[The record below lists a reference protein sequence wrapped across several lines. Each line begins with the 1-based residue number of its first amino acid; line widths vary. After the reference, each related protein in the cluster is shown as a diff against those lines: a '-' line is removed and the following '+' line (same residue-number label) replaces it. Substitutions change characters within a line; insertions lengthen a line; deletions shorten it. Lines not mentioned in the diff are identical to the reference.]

1 MTLTK
6 TELRERLLGARRA
19 MDLEARRA
27 ASAAVVERLVSLP
40 AFETAGA
47 VLVYAALGAELDPGA
62 LAAAAWQHG
71 KEVRRP
77 AGTELPPSWRTVEPP
92 PGTPVASATGSGI
105 LVVVPGVAFD
115 AMGRRLGRGRG
126 YYDRAL
132 AELRRAGGV
141 TAVGVAYEL
150 QLVAELPDE
159 PWDEPV
165 DVIVTER
172 RVLGCRGPA
181 RDAGGARVTV
191 GGAR

>member
-1 MTLTK
+1 M
-6 TELRERLLGARRA
+6 A
-19 MDLEARRA
+19 LEVRRA

-40 AFETAGA
+40 AFDTACA
-47 VLVYAALGAELDPGA
+47 VLLYAALGAEVDPGA
-62 LAAAAWQHG
+62 LAAAAWDRG
-71 KEVRRP
+71 KEVRQP
-77 AGTELPPSWRTVEPP
+77 ASAELPPSWATLQPP
-92 PGTPVASATGSGI
+92 VGVTAGGLAGSGI

-115 AMGRRLGRGRG
+115 AAGRRLGRGRG

-150 QLVAELPDE
+150 QLVAELPHE

-172 RVLGCRGPA
+172 RVLACRATPA
-181 RDAGGARVTV
+181 DGRPAQAEVRDEP
-191 GGAR
+191 